1 MRSGNG
7 YFICKIKSGGVL
19 MRKVI
24 MCIVGVAGI
33 VSIVVTGMALSAIE
47 H

>member
-1 MRSGNG
+1 
-7 YFICKIKSGGVL
+7 

-33 VSIVVTGMALSAIE
+33 VSIVVTGMALSALE